1 MIKMSAADDARK
13 TRKLVIQ
20 LLTGGVFGG
29 VAGFA
34 GMSLIDPSELAGD
47 QIILAG
53 VGLIYLLMGLLVGI
67 GIASPKLGSKVLNLQ
82 DAEEIIEQRRILT
95 GSTISMI
102 ALGAALMAL
111 SFAKTGGAVTPA
123 VGLGGIFAALLLFVV
138 ISVRDWKYYD
148 EMLLQLSR
156 DAGNLAFC
164 GIGTILLVWGSAAA
178 TGFATAPTAL
188 GLVSLVA
195 GGFLLAIFVATA
207 RAGLMMPR

>member
-1 MIKMSAADDARK
+1 MTKMSAADDARK

-95 GSTISMI
+95 GSTICDD
-102 ALGAALMAL
+102 
-111 SFAKTGGAVTPA
+111 
-123 VGLGGIFAALLLFVV
+123 
-138 ISVRDWKYYD
+138 R
-148 EMLLQLSR
+148 
-156 DAGNLAFC
+156 C
-164 GIGTILLVWGSAAA
+164 WG
-178 TGFATAPTAL
+178 
-188 GLVSLVA
+188 
-195 GGFLLAIFVATA
+195 
-207 RAGLMMPR
+207 RR

>member
-1 MIKMSAADDARK
+1 MTKMSAADDARK
-13 TRKLVIQ
+13 TRKLAIQ

-67 GIASPKLGSKVLNLQ
+67 GIASPRLGSKVLNLQ

-102 ALGAALMAL
+102 ALGAALMVL
-111 SFAKTGGAVTPA
+111 SVAKTGSAVTPT

-178 TGFATAPTAL
+178 TGFATAPSPL
-188 GLVSLVA
+188 GLVSLIA